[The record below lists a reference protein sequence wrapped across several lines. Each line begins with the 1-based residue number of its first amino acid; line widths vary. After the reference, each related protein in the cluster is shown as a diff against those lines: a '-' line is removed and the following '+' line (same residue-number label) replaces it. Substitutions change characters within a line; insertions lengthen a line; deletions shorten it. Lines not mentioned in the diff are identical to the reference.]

1 MVTLGGIAVGV
12 VVAGAALA
20 TVLLVMQRPEIHHET
35 VIGVGPWMV
44 VAGLL
49 HVLGAVG
56 SYPRVLRPI
65 VAFPIGP
72 LLVFLL
78 CSVVWVVVRQFATVR
93 NVVPSSGRY
102 LAASGAGTLAV
113 LGAVLFVLTAPTA
126 DELLWL
132 VTTPVIAAV
141 VAGIGV
147 LTLGIF
153 DPTGLSRT
161 RWVGWLV
168 VFGFSAL
175 GTAFAV
181 GIDVFGR
188 STTPVVSPLVAVGA
202 ALPTATASVAWPL
215 VLVSGLLGVLAVS
228 VLARV
233 ADRDTSVG
241 LMLAVTL
248 TAATLTPA
256 VALLATVTLR

>member
-1 MVTLGGIAVGV
+1 MVALGGIAVGV
-12 VVAGAALA
+12 VVAAAALTTA
-20 TVLLVMQRPEIHHET
+20 LLVMERPAMHHGT
-35 VIGVGPWMV
+35 VIGVAPWMV

-56 SYPRVLRPI
+56 SYPRLLRPI

-78 CSVVWVVVRQFATVR
+78 CTVVWVIVRQFATVR

-102 LAASGAGTLAV
+102 LAASGAGTLVV
-113 LGAVLFVLTAPTA
+113 LGAVLFVLTTPTA

-141 VAGIGV
+141 VAGISV
-147 LTLGIF
+147 LALGIF
-153 DPTGLSRT
+153 DPTGLSKT

-168 VFGFSAL
+168 VFGFSTL
-175 GTAFAV
+175 GTAVAV
-181 GIDVFGR
+181 AIDVFGR
-188 STTPVVSPLVAVGA
+188 SPTAAVDPLIAVGA
-202 ALPTATASVAWPL
+202 ALPTANVSVAWPL
-215 VLVSGLLGVLAVS
+215 IPMGGILGFLAVS
-228 VLARV
+228 ALARIVEREASAGLVLA
-233 ADRDTSVG
+233 A
-241 LMLAVTL
+241 AL